1 MCAGQDSAFD
11 FISVTPPYTQ
21 VDYGILMDQISKS
34 PIVGEDTFIVS
45 VSFVQLFNLVYT
57 VCARLF
63 LNIKKFHGV
72 R

>member
-1 MCAGQDSAFD
+1 LCAGQDSAFD